1 MSVSYQAIFWN
12 RQKKIYDATI
22 AMGVVLY
29 LAVFA
34 GAGAFLH
41 PGATAET
48 LLSRG
53 LGTLALLMLHFIL
66 AIGPLCRLD
75 ARFLPLL
82 YNRRHFGVAMFTV
95 ALSHG
100 MFSLVQFHSG
110 GDVNPLVSLLSSNQR
125 IGSLAQFPFQQ
136 LGFLALLV
144 FFLMAATSHDFWLH
158 TLEPR
163 VWKMLHMGVYAAYG
177 LVFAH
182 VCLGALQSE
191 ISPVL
196 PALLAA
202 GLGVLTVLHLLA
214 ANKERAV
221 DRIQLNAAAEGFL
234 DAGPV
239 ESISEKC
246 ARVVTLGSERVA
258 IFRYDGKVSALSNV
272 CRHQNGPLGEG
283 KIIDG
288 CITCPWHG
296 YQYLPDTGAS
306 PPPFPEKV
314 ETYRTRVVNGRVWIH
329 PQAHPP
335 GTRIE
340 PAVIP

>member
-12 RQKKIYDATI
+12 RQKKIYDVTFTAG
-22 AMGVVLY
+22 AVLY
-29 LAVFA
+29 MAVFA
-34 GAGAFLH
+34 GVDALLH
-41 PGATAET
+41 PGATVET
-48 LLSRG
+48 LLIRG
-53 LGTLALLMLHFIL
+53 LGALALLMLHIIL

-100 MFSLVQFHSG
+100 AFCLIQFHSG
-110 GDVNPLVSLLSSNQR
+110 GDTNPLVSLLSTNQR
-125 IGSLAQFPFQQ
+125 IDSLAHFPFQQ
-136 LGFLALLV
+136 LGLFALLI

-158 TLEPR
+158 TLSPR
-163 VWKMLHMGVYAAYG
+163 LWKTLHMGVYVAYA

-182 VCLGALQSE
+182 VCLGVVQSE
-191 ISPVL
+191 TSPIL
-196 PALLAA
+196 PAVLA
-202 GLGVLTVLHLLA
+202 LGFATIATLHLVA
-214 ANKERAV
+214 ARKERTL
-221 DRIQLNAAAEGFL
+221 DRLRLSAAAEGFL
-234 DAGPV
+234 DAGTV

-246 ARVVTLGSERVA
+246 ARVVTLGNDRVA
-258 IFRYDGKVSALSNV
+258 IFRYDGKVSAVSNV

-296 YQYLPDTGAS
+296 YQYQPDTGAS

-314 ETYRTRVVNGRVWIH
+314 ETYRTRVVNGRVWVH

-340 PAVIP
+340 PAVIS

>member
-1 MSVSYQAIFWN
+1 MSVSYQAISWN
-12 RQKKIYDATI
+12 RQKKIYDATL
-22 AMGVVLY
+22 AVGVVLY

-48 LLSRG
+48 LLIRG
-53 LGTLALLMLHFIL
+53 LGTLALLMLHIIL

-100 MFSLVQFHSG
+100 AFSLVQFHSG

-125 IGSLAQFPFQQ
+125 IDSLAHFPFQQ
-136 LGFLALLV
+136 LGFFALLI

-158 TLEPR
+158 TLSPR
-163 VWKMLHMGVYAAYG
+163 VWKTLHMGVYAAYA

-191 ISPVL
+191 TNPSL
-196 PALLAA
+196 PAILALGFLALAA
-202 GLGVLTVLHLLA
+202 LHLLA
-214 ANKERAV
+214 ARKERAM
-221 DRIQLNAAAEGFL
+221 DRMQLNATAEGFL
-234 DAGPV
+234 DAGTI
-239 ESISEKC
+239 ESITEKC
-246 ARVVTLGSERVA
+246 ARVVTLSSERVA
-258 IFRYDGKVSALSNV
+258 IFRYDGKVSAVSNV

-283 KIIDG
+283 KIIGG

-296 YQYLPDTGAS
+296 YQYLPETGAS

-314 ETYRTRVVNGRVWIH
+314 ETYRTRVVNGRIWIH
-329 PQAHPP
+329 PVAYPP
-335 GTRIE
+335 GTRVE